1 MSGVDWDY
9 YNKEEFSRISEKYLP
24 SMGEGE
30 TLATQICTAVSK
42 LVYKWYNDGDVF
54 DNSYYLDGWANDLS
68 SYANWL
74 FTYVPEVQN
83 ILREIRNCKSD
94 EAYEELLKKL
104 TDYCFRED
112 FMDNMNRIAKRGS
125 IYDCDG
131 PFHFE
136 ADSDEDEDWDEDY
149 YYYWDAEED
158 GLDEDDWED
167 E

>member
-9 YNKEEFSRISEKYLP
+9 YNKEEFSRISEKYLLP
-24 SMGEGE
+24 MGEGY
-30 TLATQICTAVSK
+30 TLATQICAAVSK

-83 ILREIRNCKSD
+83 ILREIRNCETD
-94 EAYEELLKKL
+94 EDYEELLKEL
-104 TDYCFRED
+104 TDYCFREE
-112 FMDNMNRIAKRGS
+112 FMDNMSRIAKRGS
-125 IYDCDG
+125 IYNCDG

-136 ADSDEDEDWDEDY
+136 EQSDEDDDWKDEY
-149 YYYWDAEED
+149 YRDWY
-158 GLDEDDWED
+158 DEDDEDDLED

>member
-1 MSGVDWDY
+1 MSGVDWNY
-9 YNKEEFSRISEKYLP
+9 YNKDEFSRISEKYLP

-30 TLATQICTAVSK
+30 SLATQICTAVSK

-74 FTYVPEVQN
+74 FSYVPEVQN
-83 ILREIRNCKSD
+83 ILREIRNCKTD
-94 EAYEELLKKL
+94 EDYEELLKNL
-104 TDYCFRED
+104 TDYCFSEE
-112 FMDNMNRIAKRGS
+112 FMDNMSRITKRGS
-125 IYDCDG
+125 IDDCDG

-136 ADSDEDEDWDEDY
+136 SYPDEDDDWDEY
-149 YYYWDAEED
+149 YYDWDAEED
-158 GLDEDDWED
+158 GLDDDWED

>member
-1 MSGVDWDY
+1 MSGVDWSY
-9 YNKEEFSRISEKYLP
+9 YDKEEFSRISYKYLP
-24 SMGEGE
+24 SIGEGE

-94 EAYEELLKKL
+94 EAYEELLKEL
-104 TDYCFRED
+104 TDYCFREE

-136 ADSDEDEDWDEDY
+136 EYLDEDDDY
-149 YYYWDAEED
+149 CYDWDAEED

>member
-9 YNKEEFSRISEKYLP
+9 YNKDEFSKISDKYLP

-30 TLATQICTAVSK
+30 TLATQICAAVNK

-83 ILREIRNCKSD
+83 ILREIRNCKTEED
-94 EAYEELLKKL
+94 YEELLKKL
-104 TDYCFRED
+104 TDYCFREE
-112 FMDNMNRIAKRGS
+112 FMDNMSRITKRGS
-125 IYDCDG
+125 IYNCDG

-136 ADSDEDEDWDEDY
+136 ADSDEDEDDDWEEEFYGWDID
-149 YYYWDAEED
+149 D
-158 GLDEDDWED
+158 DEDDWED